1 MTKEEIRQLGELSR
15 ISLTDAEVDKFQN
28 EIDAILGYVSAINEI
43 VSDSALIKSVG
54 PVHNVFR
61 QDEVISGIGATSEE
75 LIKAFPES
83 EGRYLK
89 VKKILNP
96 DN

>member
-1 MTKEEIRQLGELSR
+1 MTKDEIKQLGTLSR
-15 ISLTDAEVDKFQN
+15 ISLTEAEVEKFQG
-28 EIDAILGYVSAINEI
+28 EIDAILGYVGTINEI
-43 VSDSALIKSVG
+43 VADNSLTKAVG

-61 QDEVISGIGATSEE
+61 EDIVTNESGINTEVIT
-75 LIKAFPES
+75 KAFPES
-83 EGRYLK
+83 EGPYLK